1 MFKNPLVTAVLGLLI
16 GIFVGYV
23 VGQQQNVA
31 PAAGV
36 AAAGTTA
43 APSLPGTGQQPPEGG
58 RTQATANPR
67 LMEQARELER
77 LVGQDPENYTHLVQL
92 GNVYY
97 DLGNFAKAADY
108 YERAR
113 AIRDDSA
120 DVLTDLG
127 VSYRELGRG
136 REAVELFDRAAE
148 LQPEHWQSRYNAA
161 VVLLFD
167 LNDPEGAQRELDEL
181 KKLGSTVQGLPD
193 LTGLEQEIARRRQ

>member
-1 MFKNPLVTAVLGLLI
+1 MFKNPLVTAVIGLLI

-23 VGQQQNVA
+23 VGQKQGAVPVSAA
-31 PAAGV
+31 PAG
-36 AAAGTTA
+36 AAATA
-43 APSLPGTGQQPPEGG
+43 PGLPGTVPPPPEGG

-77 LVGQDPENYTHLVQL
+77 LVAQDPENYTHLVQL

-97 DLGNFAKAADY
+97 DLSNFAKAADY

-127 VSYRELGRG
+127 VSYRELGRAK
-136 REAVELFDRAAE
+136 EAVQLFDRAAE
-148 LQPEHWQSRYNAA
+148 LKPEHWQSRYNAA

-167 LNDPEGAQRELDEL
+167 LDDPTGAQRELDEL
-181 KKLGSTVQGLPD
+181 KKLGGTVQGLPD
-193 LTGLEQEIARRRQ
+193 LSGLEQEIARRRQ

>member
-1 MFKNPLVTAVLGLLI
+1 MFKNPLATAVLGLLV

-23 VGQQQNVA
+23 VGQKQNVA
-31 PAAGV
+31 PATATP
-36 AAAGTTA
+36 AAGTA
-43 APSLPGTGQQPPEGG
+43 APALPGTAQQPPAGG

-77 LVGQDPENYTHLVQL
+77 LVSQDPENYTHLVQL

-108 YERAR
+108 YQRAR

-127 VSYRELGRG
+127 VSYRELGRAK
-136 REAVELFDRAAE
+136 EAVELFDRAAE
-148 LQPEHWQSRYNAA
+148 LKPEHWQSRYNAA
-161 VVLLFD
+161 VVRLFD
-167 LNDPEGAQRELDEL
+167 LDDPAGAQRELDEL
-181 KKLGSTVQGLPD
+181 KKLGDTVQGLPD
-193 LTGLEQEIARRRQ
+193 LTGLEQEIARRSQ